1 MGLSRELEQLKRRAN
16 RAALSTR
23 LPEIQIYVFNE
34 GDPFPEVDTD
44 WSILIRIEQK
54 RDYYGNGDSSLHPG
68 AEPIQVED
76 A

>member
-44 WSILIRIEQK
+44 WAILIRIEQK
-54 RDYYGNGDSSLHPG
+54 RDYYGNGDSLLHPG